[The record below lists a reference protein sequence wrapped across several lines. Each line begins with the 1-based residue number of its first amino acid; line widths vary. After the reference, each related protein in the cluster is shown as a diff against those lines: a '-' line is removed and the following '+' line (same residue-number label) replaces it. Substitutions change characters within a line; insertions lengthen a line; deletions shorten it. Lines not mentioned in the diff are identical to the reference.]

1 MKRSAHR
8 IRRKQEAGIAL
19 LLSIFVLLA
28 ISVVAIAMIIASGTE
43 SALAGNYRTSTS
55 AYYAATGGLEEA
67 RSRMLPKNPNYFDT
81 TVPTFFPAL
90 GTPLA
95 VGQVRYILNPNGGEV
110 VAPLT
115 QLNPA
120 TYPDSEYRLEFL
132 NLDPTAG
139 NTQTITS
146 TAALALAAANVTPS
160 LYKWVRITAATEKSL
175 GDHPAGVPSVGRDVN
190 GDAVIDPATP
200 LYYDS
205 ALTPPRLIVSAAPPN
220 TAQQVFQIT
229 ALAVLPNRTEK
240 LLQYTVA
247 AQTFNLKFPSALT
260 IGANSVT
267 FNGANSAQ
275 YAINGQDGSNP
286 SAPAVPGCTANPLTV
301 KNAIGTTNAGDVAA
315 IQAGIPSNRLGNY
328 TGATGTTPDVGTVS
342 LANSLD
348 TPLDA
353 YNTVQAITNSAD
365 LVINGD
371 ANQGQMPA
379 AMSASNPMTVV
390 VDGNF
395 SMSGNFTGYGL
406 LVVTGNFS
414 YSGTTGW
421 NGIVLVVGD
430 GTTTYNGSGGGN
442 NSFNGAIYVATIWDA
457 QRNLLNTFGP
467 VQYDISGGGG
477 SGTYYNSCWI
487 KNAQQPISYQI
498 LSFREIPYND

>member
-1 MKRSAHR
+1 
-8 IRRKQEAGIAL
+8 
-19 LLSIFVLLA
+19 
-28 ISVVAIAMIIASGTE
+28 
-43 SALAGNYRTSTS
+43 
-55 AYYAATGGLEEA
+55 
-67 RSRMLPKNPNYFDT
+67 
-81 TVPTFFPAL
+81 
-90 GTPLA
+90 
-95 VGQVRYILNPNGGEV
+95 
-110 VAPLT
+110 
-115 QLNPA
+115 
-120 TYPDSEYRLEFL
+120 
-132 NLDPTAG
+132 
-139 NTQTITS
+139 
-146 TAALALAAANVTPS
+146 
-160 LYKWVRITAATEKSL
+160 
-175 GDHPAGVPSVGRDVN
+175 
-190 GDAVIDPATP
+190 
-200 LYYDS
+200 
-205 ALTPPRLIVSAAPPN
+205 LIVSAAPPA

-260 IGANSVT
+260 IGANNVT

-286 SAPAVPGCTANPLTV
+286 AAPAVPGCTRNPLTV
-301 KNAIGTTNAGDVAA
+301 KDAIGTTNPGDVAA
-315 IQAGIPSNRLGNY
+315 IKAGIPSNRLANY
-328 TGATGTTPDVGTVS
+328 TGATGTTPDVSSVS
-342 LANSLD
+342 ISNSLD

-353 YNTVQAITNSAD
+353 YNTVQAIENSAD
-365 LVINGD
+365 LIINGN
-371 ANQGQMPA
+371 ATQGQMPN

-390 VDGNF
+390 VDGDF

-477 SGTYYNSCWI
+477 SGTYYDSCWI

>member
-1 MKRSAHR
+1 MNRSAHR
-8 IRRKQEAGIAL
+8 SSRKQEAGVAL

-28 ISVVAIAMIIASGTE
+28 ISVVAIAMILASGTE

-67 RSRMLPKNPNYFDT
+67 RSRMLPKNPNYFDI

-115 QLNPA
+115 QGNPA
-120 TYPDSEYRLEFL
+120 TYPDSEYALEFGV
-132 NLDPTAG
+132 NPPPAT
-139 NTQTITS
+139 TQTIVSTS
-146 TAALALAAANVTPS
+146 ALTAGVTPP
-160 LYKWVRITAATEKSL
+160 LYKWVRITAATERSI
-175 GDHPAGVPSVGRDVN
+175 GRDVN
-190 GDAVIDPATP
+190 GDAVTDNAIP

-205 ALTPPRLIVSAAPPN
+205 ALVPPKLIVNAAPPS

-229 ALAVLPNRTEK
+229 ALAVLPNRSEK
-240 LLQYTVA
+240 LVQYTVA
-247 AQTFNLKFPSALT
+247 AQTFNLRFPSALT
-260 IGANSVT
+260 IGANNVT
-267 FNGANSAQ
+267 FNGANSSQ
-275 YAINGQDGSNP
+275 YQINGQDGSNP
-286 SAPAVPGCTANPLTV
+286 TAPPVPGCATNPLTV
-301 KNAIGTTNAGDVAA
+301 RNAVGTTNAGDVAA
-315 IQAGIPSNRLGNY
+315 ITAGIPSNRLGNY
-328 TGATGTTPDVGTVS
+328 TGATGTTPDVASVS

-353 YNTVQAITNSAD
+353 YNTVQTITNSAD
-365 LVINGD
+365 LVINGN
-371 ANQGQMPA
+371 ANQGQMPS

-390 VDGNF
+390 VNGDF
-395 SMSGNFTGYGL
+395 SMSGNYTGYGL
-406 LVVTGNFS
+406 LVVTGDFS

-430 GTTTYNGSGGGN
+430 GTTTYNGQGGGN
-442 NSFNGAIYVATIWDA
+442 NSFNGAIYVATIWDS
-457 QRNLLNTFGP
+457 QRNLLSSFGP
-467 VQYDISGGGG
+467 VSYDISGGGG

-487 KNAQQPISYQI
+487 KNAQQPVSYQI

>member
-67 RSRMLPKNPNYFDT
+67 RSRMLPKNPNYFDVI
-81 TVPTFFPAL
+81 VPTFFPAL

-132 NLDPTAG
+132 GLDPTAAT
-139 NTQTITS
+139 TQTITS
-146 TAALALAAANVTPS
+146 TSALAAGVTPS

-175 GDHPAGVPSVGRDVN
+175 GDHAAGVASVGRDVN
-190 GDAVIDPATP
+190 GDAVIDTATP
-200 LYYDS
+200 VYFDS
-205 ALTPPRLIVSAAPPN
+205 GLTPPRLIVSAAPPA

-260 IGANSVT
+260 IGANNVS

-275 YAINGQDGSNP
+275 YQINGQDGSNP
-286 SAPAVPGCTANPLTV
+286 AAPVVPGCTTNPLTV
-301 KNAIGTTNAGDVAA
+301 KNAIGTTNAADVAA

-328 TGATGTTPDVGTVS
+328 TGATGTTPDVSSVS
-342 LANSLD
+342 ISNSLD

-365 LVINGD
+365 LVISGN
-371 ANQGQMPA
+371 ATQGQMPN

-390 VDGNF
+390 VDGDF

-406 LVVTGNFS
+406 LVVTGDFS

-457 QRNLLNTFGP
+457 QRNLLNSFGP

>member
-8 IRRKQEAGIAL
+8 IRRNQEAGIAL

-67 RSRMLPKNPNYFDT
+67 RSRMLPKNPNYFGAAFM
-81 TVPTFFPAL
+81 PPL
-90 GTPLA
+90 GTPLLPT
-95 VGQVRYILNPNGGEV
+95 QVRYILNPAPGEV

-132 NLDPTAG
+132 GADPLAA

-146 TAALALAAANVTPS
+146 TSALAAGVTPS

-175 GDHPAGVPSVGRDVN
+175 GDHAAGVASVGRDVN
-190 GDAVIDPATP
+190 GDTVIDTTTP
-200 LYYDS
+200 IYYDS
-205 ALTPPRLIVSAAPPN
+205 ALTPPKFIVSAAPPA

-247 AQTFNLKFPSALT
+247 AKTFNLNFPSALT
-260 IGANSVT
+260 IGANNVT
-267 FNGANSAQ
+267 FNGANSVP
-275 YAINGQDGSNP
+275 YKVNGQDGSGGG
-286 SAPAVPGCTANPLTV
+286 PAVPGCTPNPATF
-301 KNAIGTTNAGDVAA
+301 KDAIGATNAGDVAA
-315 IQAGIPSNRLGNY
+315 IKAGIPRPANY
-328 TGATGTTPDVGTVS
+328 TGLGGTTPNVGPVS
-342 LANSLD
+342 LATSLD
-348 TPLDA
+348 TPLDV
-353 YNTVQAITNSAD
+353 YNTVQTITNAAD
-365 LVINGD
+365 LVISGNATNAD
-371 ANQGQMPA
+371 MPP

-390 VDGNF
+390 VDGDF
-395 SMSGNFTGYGL
+395 SMTGGFTGYGL
-406 LVVTGNFS
+406 LVVTGNFA
-414 YSGTTGW
+414 YSGNTGW

-430 GTTTYNGSGGGN
+430 GTTTYNGNGGGN
-442 NSFNGAIYVATIWDA
+442 NQFNGAIYVATIWDA
-457 QRNLLNTFGP
+457 SHNLLNNFGP
-467 VQYDISGGGG
+467 VSYDISGGGG
-477 SGTYYNSCWI
+477 NGVYYDSCWV
-487 KNAQQPISYQI
+487 KAAQQPATYQV

>member
-1 MKRSAHR
+1 MKRSEHR
-8 IRRKQEAGIAL
+8 INRKQEAGVAL

-95 VGQVRYILNPNGGEV
+95 VGQVRYILNPAVGEV

-115 QLNPA
+115 PGNPA
-120 TYPDSEYRLEFL
+120 TYPNSEYGLEFGAVGTVPL
-132 NLDPTAG
+132 AA

-146 TAALALAAANVTPS
+146 TSALSLAAANVTPP

-175 GDHPAGVPSVGRDVN
+175 GDHPAGVASVGRDVN
-190 GDAVIDPATP
+190 GDAVYDNAIP

-205 ALTPPRLIVSAAPPN
+205 ALTPPRFIVSAAPPA

-247 AQTFNLKFPSALT
+247 AQTFNLRFPSALT
-260 IGANSVT
+260 IGANNVS
-267 FNGANSAQ
+267 FSGANSSQ
-275 YAINGQDGSNP
+275 YQVNGQDGSNP
-286 SAPAVPGCTANPLTV
+286 SAPAVPGCTTNPLTV
-301 KNAIGTTNAGDVAA
+301 KNAIGTTNPGDVAA
-315 IQAGIPSNRLGNY
+315 IKAGIPSNRLGNY
-328 TGATGTTPDVGTVS
+328 TGATGTTPDVGSVS
-342 LANSLD
+342 IANSLD

-353 YNTVQAITNSAD
+353 YNTLQTITNSAD
-365 LVINGD
+365 LVISGN

-390 VDGNF
+390 VDGDF
-395 SMSGNFTGYGL
+395 SMSGNFRSEERR
-406 LVVTGNFS
+406 V
-414 YSGTTGW
+414 
-421 NGIVLVVGD
+421 
-430 GTTTYNGSGGGN
+430 
-442 NSFNGAIYVATIWDA
+442 
-457 QRNLLNTFGP
+457 
-467 VQYDISGGGG
+467 
-477 SGTYYNSCWI
+477 
-487 KNAQQPISYQI
+487 
-498 LSFREIPYND
+498 